1 MNKSLILVASACL
14 VAVVVVQVSAQ
25 FGATGFGT
33 IGTGLGGGVSQDA
46 YYRRY
51 EAYNNAQQLRVL
63 RKTVSDLSFSST
75 LSLSKYSCFVLFFSK
90 TLGWNLKS
98 YYVQFCGF
106 LILCFWFYSFSPGL
120 LLRGYQHHRNSR
132 WLGKKPSANEQL
144 TTSKENQRH
153 FCQINKIY
161 IMYYT
166 A

>member
-75 LSLSKYSCFVLFFSK
+75 LSLSKYSCFVPFFQRRSVEI
-90 TLGWNLKS
+90 LKVITYNCAVS
-98 YYVQFCGF
+98 
-106 LILCFWFYSFSPGL
+106 
-120 LLRGYQHHRNSR
+120 
-132 WLGKKPSANEQL
+132 
-144 TTSKENQRH
+144 
-153 FCQINKIY
+153 
-161 IMYYT
+161 
-166 A
+166 